1 MRIAMVSWEYP
12 PLVVGGLAAHV
23 DGLSRALVRAGHEVV
38 VLTLHH
44 PDVPDDS
51 VVEGVRVL
59 RARTDLPWLPDDNF
73 LAKMSSANHK
83 VVQLT
88 TALDGWRPDL
98 VHAHD
103 WLVAW
108 SGDDLRALW
117 DVPFIATIHATE
129 KGRQG
134 GSVPPGQPSGIHSTE
149 WWLTF
154 QANSVIT
161 CSDFMR
167 REVVSAF
174 DLPPAKVHMVPNG
187 VDASLWKPP
196 APAPPRG
203 ADGPLVVSWGRVQYE
218 KGFQTLVAALPLL
231 RFRHPRLRVV
241 IAGRGTHLGELE
253 AQAQRLG
260 VDHMIRFPGFV
271 PDDELRHL
279 LHTCSA
285 AVIPSLYEPFGIVAL
300 EALAA
305 GAPLVAAAAGGLV
318 EVLEGTGAGLLFPP
332 GDVDGL
338 ARALE
343 RILAEPELVASSH
356 AAGQHLVDDVYSW
369 DAVAAATVPQY
380 QALLATSSPSSSA
393 PR

>member
-1 MRIAMVSWEYP
+1 
-12 PLVVGGLAAHV
+12 LAAHV

-51 VVEGVRVL
+51 VVDGVRVL
-59 RARTDLPWLPDDNF
+59 RARSDLPWLPDDNF
-73 LAKMSSANHK
+73 LAKMSSASHK
-83 VVQLT
+83 IVQLT
-88 TALDGWRPDL
+88 TVLDGWRPDL

-108 SGDDLRALW
+108 AGDDLRALR

-134 GSVPPGQPSGIHSTE
+134 GSIPPGQPSGIHSVE

-161 CSDFMR
+161 CSEFMR

-187 VDASLWKPP
+187 VDASIWAPP
-196 APAPPRG
+196 SPPPPRG

-260 VDHMIRFPGFV
+260 VDHMVRFPGFV

-318 EVLEGTGAGLLFPP
+318 EVLDDTGAGLLFPP

-343 RILAEPELVASSH
+343 RVLSEPDLVAAAH
-356 AAGQHLVDDVYSW
+356 AASQHLVNDVYSW

-380 QALLATSSPSSSA
+380 QALLAG
-393 PR
+393 

>member
-1 MRIAMVSWEYP
+1 MVSWEYP

-98 VHAHD
+98 VHSHD

-108 SGDDLRALW
+108 AGDDLRALW

-161 CSDFMR
+161 CSEFMR

-187 VDASLWKPP
+187 VDASLWEPP
-196 APAPPRG
+196 SPAPPRG

-218 KGFQTLVAALPLL
+218 KGFQTLVATLPLL

-279 LHTCSA
+279 LHTCSS

-318 EVLEGTGAGLLFPP
+318 EVLDGTGAGLLFPP

-343 RILAEPELVASSH
+343 RMLGEPDLVAASH
-356 AAGQHLVDDVYSW
+356 TAGQRLVHDVYSW

-380 QALLATSSPSSSA
+380 QALLAAFAASSSP
-393 PR
+393 PK